1 MMGHQSRQM
10 AMLFVDIESLIP
22 ETHLLRKIER
32 MVSFDFIYDLL
43 APYYPATGRPSVDPV
58 SMFKMLL
65 IGYLYGIKSERR
77 LVEEVQLN
85 IAYRWFCG
93 FELDDAYGKWDLIEF
108 QSGLCYNHSE
118 TICHSGYKRHRKS
131 RGNVSMTRSEF
142 DRKYTSQLNP
152 QQLAAVH
159 AVGGAVLLLAV
170 PGSGKTTVLVT
181 RLGYMLCCCGISP
194 DAILTMT
201 YTKAATREMQKRF
214 VRLFGQ
220 DCPQVPEIRT
230 INGVSSKIIDFYAR
244 THGSGSTFTV
254 VENEGELAKI
264 VSDLYRELSG
274 EFATQSVIKE
284 LRKGIAYVKNMML
297 GKEDLGEL
305 DTGFDQFPEFYAQ
318 YNLALR
324 QRRWMDYDDQMIY
337 AKTILENYPDILA
350 HFQDAFPY
358 ICVDEAQDTSKIQH
372 AIIQLLARK
381 TGNLFMVGDE
391 DQSIYGFRAAYPD
404 ALMQFEQTYPKARV
418 LLMEEN
424 YRSTP
429 EILHLANGFIRKNTD
444 RRPKTVRPTR
454 VSGANV
460 HLISAA
466 DRTAQYAW
474 LLDMAAHCDGQTAV
488 LYRNNDSALPLID
501 LMERQGLPFR
511 CRQMDDTFFTHRL
524 VADLLD
530 IIAFANDR
538 RNTEAFL
545 RIYYKI
551 GCGITKKAAEYA
563 CEACQRSGKTV
574 LEELLTF
581 SPLSQ
586 YARDSAAGLMDLLP
600 QLLEETA
607 ARGLKRIWTE
617 LRYKDYVEQ
626 QQLDGN
632 KFEILT
638 LLAEREADLNTL
650 VARLD
655 CLRLLVSAPPDPS
668 SEGLILS
675 TVHSSKGL
683 EYETV
688 YLLDVLDGILPAVTE
703 PKGPEEERRYQEER
717 RLFYVAMTRAKDHLY
732 LFSCLDR
739 SSAFIRESRRE
750 LPVEKTEEDDLFAAL
765 REELCGKAYYHG
777 QKGRGTVRAACEGR
791 CMIAYPG
798 GETETLTVGQMYDR
812 RRVLRAAPSRTAV
825 QGKPRIAIP
834 PAGRTAPQRDRSLTS
849 EETTALMAGAVRG
862 RKVIHTAFGTGTIVS
877 CQGAVMTVQFPQSGE
892 KKFVLPDA
900 VRRGLLRYDGDDSV

>member
-1 MMGHQSRQM
+1 
-10 AMLFVDIESLIP
+10 
-22 ETHLLRKIER
+22 
-32 MVSFDFIYDLL
+32 
-43 APYYPATGRPSVDPV
+43 
-58 SMFKMLL
+58 
-65 IGYLYGIKSERR
+65 
-77 LVEEVQLN
+77 
-85 IAYRWFCG
+85 
-93 FELDDAYGKWDLIEF
+93 
-108 QSGLCYNHSE
+108 
-118 TICHSGYKRHRKS
+118 
-131 RGNVSMTRSEF
+131 MTRSEF

-305 DTGFDQFPEFYAQ
+305 DTGFDQFPDLYAQ

-474 LLDMAAHCDGQTAV
+474 LLAMAAHCDGQTAV

-501 LMERQGLPFR
+501 LMERQGFPYR
-511 CRQMDDTFFTHRL
+511 CRQMDDTFFTHRI

-538 RNTEAFL
+538 KNTEAFL
-545 RIYYKI
+545 SIYYKI

-655 CLRLLVSAPPDPS
+655 CLRMLVSAPPEPS

-688 YLLDVLDGILPAVTE
+688 YLLDVLDGILPVVTE
-703 PKGPEEERRYQEER
+703 PKGPEEQRRYQEER

-739 SSAFIRESRRE
+739 SSAFIRELRRE

-777 QKGRGTVRAACEGR
+777 QKGRGTVRATCEGR
-791 CMIAYPG
+791 CMIAYTD

-812 RRVLRAAPSRTAV
+812 RRVLRAAPSRTTV
-825 QGKPRIAIP
+825 QGKLRIAIP
-834 PAGRTAPQRDRSLTS
+834 PAGQTAPQRDRSLTS

-862 RKVIHTAFGTGTIVS
+862 RKVIHTAFGTGTVVS

-900 VRRGLLRYDGDDSV
+900 MRRGLLRYDGDDSV

>member
-1 MMGHQSRQM
+1 
-10 AMLFVDIESLIP
+10 
-22 ETHLLRKIER
+22 
-32 MVSFDFIYDLL
+32 
-43 APYYPATGRPSVDPV
+43 
-58 SMFKMLL
+58 
-65 IGYLYGIKSERR
+65 
-77 LVEEVQLN
+77 
-85 IAYRWFCG
+85 
-93 FELDDAYGKWDLIEF
+93 
-108 QSGLCYNHSE
+108 
-118 TICHSGYKRHRKS
+118 
-131 RGNVSMTRSEF
+131 MTRSEF

-159 AVGGAVLLLAV
+159 AVDGAVLLLAV

-201 YTKAATREMQKRF
+201 YTKAATKEMQKRF

-220 DCPQVPEIRT
+220 DCPQIPEIRT
-230 INGVSSKIIDFYAR
+230 INGVSSKIIDFYTR
-244 THGSGSTFTV
+244 THGSGSAFTV

-305 DTGFDQFPEFYAQ
+305 DTGFDQFPELYVQ

-324 QRRWMDYDDQMIY
+324 QRHRMDYDDQMIY

-429 EILHLANGFIRKNTD
+429 EILRLANGFIRKNTD

-655 CLRLLVSAPPDPS
+655 CLRMLVSAPPEPS

-739 SSAFIRESRRE
+739 SSAFIRELRRE

-765 REELCGKAYYHG
+765 GEELCGKAYYHR

-825 QGKPRIAIP
+825 QGKLRVAIP
-834 PAGRTAPQRDRSLTS
+834 PAGQTVPQRDRSLTS

-900 VRRGLLRYDGDDSV
+900 MRRGLLRYDGDDSV

>member
-1 MMGHQSRQM
+1 MR
-10 AMLFVDIESLIP
+10 
-22 ETHLLRKIER
+22 
-32 MVSFDFIYDLL
+32 
-43 APYYPATGRPSVDPV
+43 
-58 SMFKMLL
+58 
-65 IGYLYGIKSERR
+65 
-77 LVEEVQLN
+77 
-85 IAYRWFCG
+85 
-93 FELDDAYGKWDLIEF
+93 
-108 QSGLCYNHSE
+108 
-118 TICHSGYKRHRKS
+118 
-131 RGNVSMTRSEF
+131 
-142 DRKYTSQLNP
+142 
-152 QQLAAVH
+152 
-159 AVGGAVLLLAV
+159 
-170 PGSGKTTVLVT
+170 
-181 RLGYMLCCCGISP
+181 
-194 DAILTMT
+194 
-201 YTKAATREMQKRF
+201 
-214 VRLFGQ
+214 
-220 DCPQVPEIRT
+220 
-230 INGVSSKIIDFYAR
+230 
-244 THGSGSTFTV
+244 
-254 VENEGELAKI
+254 
-264 VSDLYRELSG
+264 
-274 EFATQSVIKE
+274 
-284 LRKGIAYVKNMML
+284 
-297 GKEDLGEL
+297 
-305 DTGFDQFPEFYAQ
+305 
-318 YNLALR
+318 
-324 QRRWMDYDDQMIY
+324 
-337 AKTILENYPDILA
+337 
-350 HFQDAFPY
+350 
-358 ICVDEAQDTSKIQH
+358 
-372 AIIQLLARK
+372 
-381 TGNLFMVGDE
+381 
-391 DQSIYGFRAAYPD
+391 
-404 ALMQFEQTYPKARV
+404 FEQTYPKARV

-474 LLDMAAHCDGQTAV
+474 LLAMAAHCDGQTAV

-501 LMERQGLPFR
+501 LMERQDLPFR

-626 QQLDGN
+626 QQLDTN

-655 CLRLLVSAPPDPS
+655 YLRMLVSAPPEPS

-717 RLFYVAMTRAKDHLY
+717 RLFYVAMTRAKDHLF

-739 SSAFIRESRRE
+739 DSAFIRELRRE

-777 QKGRGTVRAACEGR
+777 QKGRGTVKAVCEGR
-791 CMIAYPG
+791 CMVAYPG

-812 RRVLRAAPSRTAV
+812 RRVLRAAPSRTTV
-825 QGKPRIAIP
+825 QGKPRVAIP
-834 PAGRTAPQRDRSLTS
+834 PAGQTAPQRDRSLTP

-862 RKVIHTAFGTGTIVS
+862 RRVTHTAFGAGTIVS

-900 VRRGLLRYDGDDSV
+900 MRRGLLRYDGDAPV

>member
-1 MMGHQSRQM
+1 
-10 AMLFVDIESLIP
+10 
-22 ETHLLRKIER
+22 
-32 MVSFDFIYDLL
+32 
-43 APYYPATGRPSVDPV
+43 
-58 SMFKMLL
+58 
-65 IGYLYGIKSERR
+65 
-77 LVEEVQLN
+77 
-85 IAYRWFCG
+85 
-93 FELDDAYGKWDLIEF
+93 
-108 QSGLCYNHSE
+108 
-118 TICHSGYKRHRKS
+118 
-131 RGNVSMTRSEF
+131 MTRSEF

-194 DAILTMT
+194 DTILTMT

-214 VRLFGQ
+214 VHLFGQ

-230 INGVSSKIIDFYAR
+230 INGVSSKIIDFYTR
-244 THGSGSTFTV
+244 THGSGSAFTV
-254 VENEGELAKI
+254 VESEGELAKI

-305 DTGFDQFPEFYAQ
+305 DTGFDQFPELYVQ

-474 LLDMAAHCDGQTAV
+474 LLAMAAHCDGQTAV

-501 LMERQGLPFR
+501 LMERQGLLYR
-511 CRQMDDTFFTHRL
+511 CRQMDDTFFTHRI

-563 CEACQRSGKTV
+563 CGACQYSGKTV

-581 SPLSQ
+581 SPPSQ

-655 CLRLLVSAPPDPS
+655 YLRMLVSAPPEPS

-739 SSAFIRESRRE
+739 SSAFIRELRRE

-765 REELCGKAYYHG
+765 REELCGKAYYHR

-849 EETTALMAGAVRG
+849 GETTALMAGAVRG
-862 RKVIHTAFGTGTIVS
+862 RKVIHTTFGTGTIVS

>member
-1 MMGHQSRQM
+1 M
-10 AMLFVDIESLIP
+10 
-22 ETHLLRKIER
+22 
-32 MVSFDFIYDLL
+32 
-43 APYYPATGRPSVDPV
+43 
-58 SMFKMLL
+58 
-65 IGYLYGIKSERR
+65 
-77 LVEEVQLN
+77 VEEVQLN

-118 TICHSGYKRHRKS
+118 AICHSGYKRHRKS

-142 DRKYTSQLNP
+142 GRKYTSQLNP
-152 QQLAAVH
+152 QQLEAVH
-159 AVGGAVLLLAV
+159 AVDGAVLLLAV

-194 DAILTMT
+194 AAILTMT
-201 YTKAATREMQKRF
+201 YTKAATKEMQKRF

-244 THGSGSTFTV
+244 THGSGSAFTV
-254 VENEGELAKI
+254 VANEGELAKI

-305 DTGFDQFPEFYAQ
+305 DTGFDQFPDLYAQ

-404 ALMQFEQTYPKARV
+404 ALMRFEQTYPKARV

-454 VSGANV
+454 ASGANV

-474 LLDMAAHCDGQTAV
+474 LLDMAAHCDGRTAV

-563 CEACQRSGKTV
+563 CEACQHSGKTV

-626 QQLDGN
+626 QQLDTN

-703 PKGPEEERRYQEER
+703 PKGPEEQRRYQEER

-739 SSAFIRESRRE
+739 SSAFIRELRRE

-765 REELCGKAYYHG
+765 REELCGKAYYHR

-849 EETTALMAGAVRG
+849 GETTALMAGAVRG
-862 RKVIHTAFGTGTIVS
+862 RKVIHTTFGTGTIVS

>member
-1 MMGHQSRQM
+1 
-10 AMLFVDIESLIP
+10 
-22 ETHLLRKIER
+22 
-32 MVSFDFIYDLL
+32 
-43 APYYPATGRPSVDPV
+43 
-58 SMFKMLL
+58 
-65 IGYLYGIKSERR
+65 
-77 LVEEVQLN
+77 
-85 IAYRWFCG
+85 
-93 FELDDAYGKWDLIEF
+93 
-108 QSGLCYNHSE
+108 
-118 TICHSGYKRHRKS
+118 
-131 RGNVSMTRSEF
+131 MTRSEF

-159 AVGGAVLLLAV
+159 AVDGAVLLLAV

-201 YTKAATREMQKRF
+201 YTKAATKEMQKRF

-220 DCPQVPEIRT
+220 DCPQIPEIRT
-230 INGVSSKIIDFYAR
+230 INGVSSKIIDFYTR
-244 THGSGSTFTV
+244 THGSGSAFTV

-305 DTGFDQFPEFYAQ
+305 DTGFDQFPELYVQ

-454 VSGANV
+454 ASGANV

-474 LLDMAAHCDGQTAV
+474 LLDMAAHCDGRTAV

-538 RNTEAFL
+538 KNTEAFL

-581 SPLSQ
+581 STLSQ

-655 CLRLLVSAPPDPS
+655 YLRMLVSAPPEPS

-739 SSAFIRESRRE
+739 SSAFIRELRRE

-765 REELCGKAYYHG
+765 REELCGKAYYHR

-849 EETTALMAGAVRG
+849 GETTALMAGAVRG
-862 RKVIHTAFGTGTIVS
+862 RKVIHTTFGTGTIVS

>member
-1 MMGHQSRQM
+1 M
-10 AMLFVDIESLIP
+10 
-22 ETHLLRKIER
+22 
-32 MVSFDFIYDLL
+32 
-43 APYYPATGRPSVDPV
+43 
-58 SMFKMLL
+58 
-65 IGYLYGIKSERR
+65 
-77 LVEEVQLN
+77 
-85 IAYRWFCG
+85 
-93 FELDDAYGKWDLIEF
+93 
-108 QSGLCYNHSE
+108 
-118 TICHSGYKRHRKS
+118 
-131 RGNVSMTRSEF
+131 
-142 DRKYTSQLNP
+142 
-152 QQLAAVH
+152 
-159 AVGGAVLLLAV
+159 LLLAV

-201 YTKAATREMQKRF
+201 YTKAATKEMQKRF

-220 DCPQVPEIRT
+220 DCPQIPEIRT
-230 INGVSSKIIDFYAR
+230 INGVSSKIIDFYTR
-244 THGSGSTFTV
+244 THGSGSAFTV

-305 DTGFDQFPEFYAQ
+305 DTGFDQFPELYVQ

-454 VSGANV
+454 ASGANV

-474 LLDMAAHCDGQTAV
+474 LLDMAAHCDGRTAV

-538 RNTEAFL
+538 KNTEAFL

-581 SPLSQ
+581 SPPSQ

-655 CLRLLVSAPPDPS
+655 YLRMLVSAPPEPS

-739 SSAFIRESRRE
+739 SSAFIRELRRE

-765 REELCGKAYYHG
+765 REELCGKAYYHR

-849 EETTALMAGAVRG
+849 GETTALMAGAVRG
-862 RKVIHTAFGTGTIVS
+862 RKVIHTTFGTGTIVS

>member
-1 MMGHQSRQM
+1 
-10 AMLFVDIESLIP
+10 
-22 ETHLLRKIER
+22 
-32 MVSFDFIYDLL
+32 
-43 APYYPATGRPSVDPV
+43 
-58 SMFKMLL
+58 
-65 IGYLYGIKSERR
+65 
-77 LVEEVQLN
+77 
-85 IAYRWFCG
+85 
-93 FELDDAYGKWDLIEF
+93 
-108 QSGLCYNHSE
+108 
-118 TICHSGYKRHRKS
+118 
-131 RGNVSMTRSEF
+131 MTRSEF

-201 YTKAATREMQKRF
+201 YTKAATKEMQKRF

-220 DCPQVPEIRT
+220 DCPQIPEIRT
-230 INGVSSKIIDFYAR
+230 INGVSSKIIDFYTR
-244 THGSGSTFTV
+244 THGSGSAFTV
-254 VENEGELAKI
+254 AENEGELAKI

-305 DTGFDQFPEFYAQ
+305 DTGFDQFPELYVQ

-474 LLDMAAHCDGQTAV
+474 LLDMAAHCDGQTAI

-563 CEACQRSGKTV
+563 CEACQHSGKTV

-655 CLRLLVSAPPDPS
+655 YLRMLVSAPPDPS

-703 PKGPEEERRYQEER
+703 LKGPEEERRYQEER

-739 SSAFIRESRRE
+739 SSAFIRELRRE

-777 QKGRGTVRAACEGR
+777 QKGRGTVRATCEGR

-798 GETETLTVGQMYDR
+798 GETELLTVGQMYDR
-812 RRVLRAAPSRTAV
+812 RRILRAAPNRTAV
-825 QGKPRIAIP
+825 QGKLQTAIP
-834 PAGRTAPQRDRSLTS
+834 PAGQTAPQRDRSLTS

-862 RKVIHTAFGTGTIVS
+862 RKVIHAAFGTGTIVS

-900 VRRGLLRYDGDDSV
+900 MRRGLLRYDSDDSV

>member
-1 MMGHQSRQM
+1 
-10 AMLFVDIESLIP
+10 
-22 ETHLLRKIER
+22 
-32 MVSFDFIYDLL
+32 
-43 APYYPATGRPSVDPV
+43 
-58 SMFKMLL
+58 
-65 IGYLYGIKSERR
+65 
-77 LVEEVQLN
+77 
-85 IAYRWFCG
+85 
-93 FELDDAYGKWDLIEF
+93 
-108 QSGLCYNHSE
+108 
-118 TICHSGYKRHRKS
+118 
-131 RGNVSMTRSEF
+131 MTRSEF

-159 AVGGAVLLLAV
+159 AVDGAVLLLAV

-214 VRLFGQ
+214 VHLFGQ

-244 THGSGSTFTV
+244 THGSGNAFTV

-305 DTGFDQFPEFYAQ
+305 DTGFDQFPDLYAQ

-324 QRRWMDYDDQMIY
+324 QRHWMDYDDQMIY

-404 ALMQFEQTYPKARV
+404 ALMQFEQTYPKAWV

-466 DRTAQYAW
+466 DRMAQYAW

-655 CLRLLVSAPPDPS
+655 YLRMLVSAPPEPS

-703 PKGPEEERRYQEER
+703 PKGPEEKRRYQEER

-739 SSAFIRESRRE
+739 SSSFIRELRRE

-765 REELCGKAYYHG
+765 REDLCGKAYYHG
-777 QKGRGTVRAACEGR
+777 QKGRGIVRAACEGR

-798 GETETLTVGQMYDR
+798 GDTETLTIGQMYDR
-812 RRVLRAAPSRTAV
+812 RRVLRAVPSRPAV
-825 QGKPRIAIP
+825 RGKPRAAIP
-834 PAGRTAPQRDRSLTS
+834 PAGQTAPQRDRSLTP
-849 EETTALMAGAVRG
+849 EETTALMAGAARG
-862 RKVIHTAFGTGTIVS
+862 RKVIHTAFGMGTVVS

-900 VRRGLLRYDGDDSV
+900 VRRGLLRFDGGDPV

>member
-1 MMGHQSRQM
+1 
-10 AMLFVDIESLIP
+10 
-22 ETHLLRKIER
+22 
-32 MVSFDFIYDLL
+32 
-43 APYYPATGRPSVDPV
+43 
-58 SMFKMLL
+58 
-65 IGYLYGIKSERR
+65 
-77 LVEEVQLN
+77 
-85 IAYRWFCG
+85 
-93 FELDDAYGKWDLIEF
+93 
-108 QSGLCYNHSE
+108 
-118 TICHSGYKRHRKS
+118 
-131 RGNVSMTRSEF
+131 MTRSEF

-159 AVGGAVLLLAV
+159 AVDGAVLLLAV

-201 YTKAATREMQKRF
+201 YTKAATKEMQKRF

-220 DCPQVPEIRT
+220 DCPQIPEIRT
-230 INGVSSKIIDFYAR
+230 INGVSSKIIDFYTR
-244 THGSGSTFTV
+244 THGSGSAFTV

-305 DTGFDQFPEFYAQ
+305 DTGFDQFPELYVQ

-563 CEACQRSGKTV
+563 CEACQHSGKTV

-655 CLRLLVSAPPDPS
+655 YLRMLVSAPPGPS

-703 PKGPEEERRYQEER
+703 PKGPEEKRRYQEER

-739 SSAFIRESRRE
+739 SSSFIRELRRE

-777 QKGRGTVRAACEGR
+777 QKGRGTISAACEGR

-798 GETETLTVGQMYDR
+798 GETELLTVGQMYDR
-812 RRVLRAAPSRTAV
+812 RRILRAAPNRTAV
-825 QGKPRIAIP
+825 QGKLQTAIP
-834 PAGRTAPQRDRSLTS
+834 PAGQTAPQRDRSLTS

-862 RKVIHTAFGTGTIVS
+862 RKVIHTAFGTGTIVR
-877 CQGAVMTVQFPQSGE
+877 CQGAVMTVQFLQSGE

-900 VRRGLLRYDGDDSV
+900 VRRGLLRFDGDDSV

>member
-1 MMGHQSRQM
+1 
-10 AMLFVDIESLIP
+10 
-22 ETHLLRKIER
+22 
-32 MVSFDFIYDLL
+32 
-43 APYYPATGRPSVDPV
+43 
-58 SMFKMLL
+58 
-65 IGYLYGIKSERR
+65 
-77 LVEEVQLN
+77 
-85 IAYRWFCG
+85 
-93 FELDDAYGKWDLIEF
+93 
-108 QSGLCYNHSE
+108 
-118 TICHSGYKRHRKS
+118 
-131 RGNVSMTRSEF
+131 MTRSEF

-152 QQLAAVH
+152 QQLEAVH
-159 AVGGAVLLLAV
+159 AVDGAVLLLAV

-194 DAILTMT
+194 GAILTMT
-201 YTKAATREMQKRF
+201 YTKAATKEMQKRF

-220 DCPQVPEIRT
+220 DCPQAPEIRT

-305 DTGFDQFPEFYAQ
+305 DTGFNQFPELYAQ

-429 EILHLANGFIRKNTD
+429 EILRLANGFIRKNTD

-501 LMERQGLPFR
+501 LMERQGFPYR
-511 CRQMDDTFFTHRL
+511 CRQMDDTFFTHRI

-538 RNTEAFL
+538 KNTEAFL

-655 CLRLLVSAPPDPS
+655 CLRMLVSAPPEPS

-688 YLLDVLDGILPAVTE
+688 YLLDVLDGILPVVTE
-703 PKGPEEERRYQEER
+703 PKGPEEKRRYQEER

-739 SSAFIRESRRE
+739 GSAFIRELRRE

-765 REELCGKAYYHG
+765 QEELCGKAYYHG
-777 QKGRGTVRAACEGR
+777 QKSRGTVRAACEGR

-798 GETETLTVGQMYDR
+798 GETETLIIGQMYDR

-825 QGKPRIAIP
+825 QEKLRVAIP
-834 PAGRTAPQRDRSLTS
+834 PAGQTVPQRDRSLTS

-877 CQGAVMTVQFPQSGE
+877 CQGSVMTVQFPQSGE

-900 VRRGLLRYDGDDSV
+900 MRRGLLRYDGDAPV

>member
-1 MMGHQSRQM
+1 
-10 AMLFVDIESLIP
+10 
-22 ETHLLRKIER
+22 
-32 MVSFDFIYDLL
+32 
-43 APYYPATGRPSVDPV
+43 
-58 SMFKMLL
+58 
-65 IGYLYGIKSERR
+65 
-77 LVEEVQLN
+77 
-85 IAYRWFCG
+85 
-93 FELDDAYGKWDLIEF
+93 
-108 QSGLCYNHSE
+108 
-118 TICHSGYKRHRKS
+118 
-131 RGNVSMTRSEF
+131 MTRSEF

-159 AVGGAVLLLAV
+159 AVDGAVLLLAV

-201 YTKAATREMQKRF
+201 YTKAATKEMQKRF

-220 DCPQVPEIRT
+220 DCPQIPEIRT
-230 INGVSSKIIDFYAR
+230 INGVSSKIIDFYTR
-244 THGSGSTFTV
+244 THGSGSAFTV

-305 DTGFDQFPEFYAQ
+305 DTGFDQFPELYVQ

-454 VSGANV
+454 ASGANV

-474 LLDMAAHCDGQTAV
+474 LLDMAAHCDGRTAV

-538 RNTEAFL
+538 KNTEAFL

-655 CLRLLVSAPPDPS
+655 YLRMLVSAPPEPS

-739 SSAFIRESRRE
+739 SSAFIRELRRE

-765 REELCGKAYYHG
+765 REELCGKAYYHR

-834 PAGRTAPQRDRSLTS
+834 PCRTNRPAAGQEPDVGGNDGADGRCGTWPEGDPYNLRHGNHRQLSGGRYDRT
-849 EETTALMAGAVRG
+849 
-862 RKVIHTAFGTGTIVS
+862 VS
-877 CQGAVMTVQFPQSGE
+877 
-892 KKFVLPDA
+892 A
-900 VRRGLLRYDGDDSV
+900 VRRKEIRPAGCRAAGSAAL

>member
-1 MMGHQSRQM
+1 MEKTAFETAHM
-10 AMLFVDIESLIP
+10 A
-22 ETHLLRKIER
+22 
-32 MVSFDFIYDLL
+32 
-43 APYYPATGRPSVDPV
+43 A
-58 SMFKMLL
+58 
-65 IGYLYGIKSERR
+65 
-77 LVEEVQLN
+77 
-85 IAYRWFCG
+85 
-93 FELDDAYGKWDLIEF
+93 
-108 QSGLCYNHSE
+108 
-118 TICHSGYKRHRKS
+118 
-131 RGNVSMTRSEF
+131 
-142 DRKYTSQLNP
+142 LNP
-152 QQLAAVH
+152 QQRAAVA
-159 AVGGAVLLLAV
+159 AVDGPVLLLAV
-170 PGSGKTTVLVT
+170 PGSGKTTVLIT
-181 RLGYMLCCCGISP
+181 RLGYMTEVCGIAPES
-194 DAILTMT
+194 ILTMT
-201 YTKAATREMQKRF
+201 YTVAATQEMRARF
-214 VRLFGQ
+214 AARFG
-220 DCPQVPEIRT
+220 EAEAARMEFRT
-230 INGVSSKIIDFYAR
+230 INGVAARIIALYSRMYGRTPPDLLQSESETTPLLLQLWQSINHEYAAE
-244 THGSGSTFTV
+244 ST
-254 VENEGELAKI
+254 L
-264 VSDLYRELSG
+264 
-274 EFATQSVIKE
+274 KE
-284 LRKGIAYVKNMML
+284 LRTAITYIKNMCL
-297 GKEDLGEL
+297 TGAEL
-305 DTGFDQFPEFYAQ
+305 DELETDLENLPELYRSYQ
-318 YNLALR
+318 QALKAR
-324 QRRWMDYDDQMIY
+324 HKMDYDDQLCF
-337 AKTILENYPDILA
+337 ALQILNGAPA
-350 HFQDAFPY
+350 VAAAFRKRY
-358 ICVDEAQDTSKIQH
+358 RYFCVDESQDTSRVQH
-372 AIIQLLARK
+372 EIIRVLAQQS
-381 TGNLFMVGDE
+381 GNLFMVGDE
-391 DQSIYGFRAAYPD
+391 DQSIYGFRAAYPQ
-404 ALMQFEQTYPKARV
+404 ALMDFEKTYPGARV

-511 CRQMDDTFFTHRL
+511 CRQMDDTFFTHRI

-538 RNTEAFL
+538 RNTEVFL

-655 CLRLLVSAPPDPS
+655 YLRMLVSAPPEPS

-739 SSAFIRESRRE
+739 SSAFIRELRRE

-765 REELCGKAYYHG
+765 REELCGKAYYHR

-791 CMIAYPG
+791 CMIAYTD

-812 RRVLRAAPSRTAV
+812 RRVLRAAPSRTTV

-834 PAGRTAPQRDRSLTS
+834 PAGQTVPQRDRSLTS

-862 RKVIHTAFGTGTIVS
+862 RKVIHTAFGTGTVVS

-900 VRRGLLRYDGDDSV
+900 MRRGLLRYDGDDSV

>member
-1 MMGHQSRQM
+1 
-10 AMLFVDIESLIP
+10 
-22 ETHLLRKIER
+22 
-32 MVSFDFIYDLL
+32 
-43 APYYPATGRPSVDPV
+43 
-58 SMFKMLL
+58 
-65 IGYLYGIKSERR
+65 
-77 LVEEVQLN
+77 
-85 IAYRWFCG
+85 
-93 FELDDAYGKWDLIEF
+93 
-108 QSGLCYNHSE
+108 
-118 TICHSGYKRHRKS
+118 
-131 RGNVSMTRSEF
+131 MTRSEF

-201 YTKAATREMQKRF
+201 YTKAATKEMQKRF

-220 DCPQVPEIRT
+220 DCPQIPEIRT
-230 INGVSSKIIDFYAR
+230 INGVSSKIIDFYTR
-244 THGSGSTFTV
+244 THGSGSAFTV
-254 VENEGELAKI
+254 AENEGELAKI

-305 DTGFDQFPEFYAQ
+305 DTGFDQFPELYVQ

-474 LLDMAAHCDGQTAV
+474 LLDMAAHCDGQTAI

-563 CEACQRSGKTV
+563 CEACQHSGKTV

-655 CLRLLVSAPPDPS
+655 YLRMLVSAPPDPS

-739 SSAFIRESRRE
+739 SSAFIRELRRE

-777 QKGRGTVRAACEGR
+777 QKGRGTVRATCEGR

-798 GETETLTVGQMYDR
+798 GETELLTVGQMYDR
-812 RRVLRAAPSRTAV
+812 RRILRAAPNRTAV
-825 QGKPRIAIP
+825 QGKLQTAIP
-834 PAGRTAPQRDRSLTS
+834 PAGQTAPQRDRSLTS

-862 RKVIHTAFGTGTIVS
+862 RKVIHTAFGTGTVVS

-900 VRRGLLRYDGDDSV
+900 MRRGLLRYDGDAPV

>member
-1 MMGHQSRQM
+1 
-10 AMLFVDIESLIP
+10 
-22 ETHLLRKIER
+22 
-32 MVSFDFIYDLL
+32 
-43 APYYPATGRPSVDPV
+43 
-58 SMFKMLL
+58 
-65 IGYLYGIKSERR
+65 
-77 LVEEVQLN
+77 
-85 IAYRWFCG
+85 
-93 FELDDAYGKWDLIEF
+93 
-108 QSGLCYNHSE
+108 
-118 TICHSGYKRHRKS
+118 
-131 RGNVSMTRSEF
+131 MTRSEF

-159 AVGGAVLLLAV
+159 AVDGAVLLLAV

-201 YTKAATREMQKRF
+201 YTKAATKEMQKRF

-220 DCPQVPEIRT
+220 DCPQIPEIRT
-230 INGVSSKIIDFYAR
+230 INGVSSKIIDFYTR
-244 THGSGSTFTV
+244 THGSGSAFTV

-305 DTGFDQFPEFYAQ
+305 DTGFDQFPELYVQ

-474 LLDMAAHCDGQTAV
+474 LLDMAAHCDGRTAV

-501 LMERQGLPFR
+501 LMERQGFPYR
-511 CRQMDDTFFTHRL
+511 CRQMDDTFFTHRI

-563 CEACQRSGKTV
+563 CEACQYSGKTV

-581 SPLSQ
+581 PQLSQ

-626 QQLDGN
+626 QQLDTN

-655 CLRLLVSAPPDPS
+655 YLRMLVSAPPEPS

-739 SSAFIRESRRE
+739 SSAFIRELRRE

-765 REELCGKAYYHG
+765 REELCGKAYYHR

-825 QGKPRIAIP
+825 QGKLRVAIP
-834 PAGRTAPQRDRSLTS
+834 PAGQTVPQRDRSLTS

-862 RKVIHTAFGTGTIVS
+862 RKVIHTTFGTGTIVS

>member
-1 MMGHQSRQM
+1 
-10 AMLFVDIESLIP
+10 
-22 ETHLLRKIER
+22 
-32 MVSFDFIYDLL
+32 
-43 APYYPATGRPSVDPV
+43 
-58 SMFKMLL
+58 
-65 IGYLYGIKSERR
+65 
-77 LVEEVQLN
+77 
-85 IAYRWFCG
+85 
-93 FELDDAYGKWDLIEF
+93 
-108 QSGLCYNHSE
+108 
-118 TICHSGYKRHRKS
+118 
-131 RGNVSMTRSEF
+131 MTRSEF

-159 AVGGAVLLLAV
+159 AVDGAVLLLAV

-201 YTKAATREMQKRF
+201 YTKAATKEMQKRF

-220 DCPQVPEIRT
+220 DCPQIPEIRT
-230 INGVSSKIIDFYAR
+230 INGVSSKIIDFYTR
-244 THGSGSTFTV
+244 THGSGSAFIV
-254 VENEGELAKI
+254 AENEGELAKI

-305 DTGFDQFPEFYAQ
+305 DTGFDQFPELYVQ

-454 VSGANV
+454 ASGANV

-474 LLDMAAHCDGQTAV
+474 LLDMAAHCDGRTAV

-538 RNTEAFL
+538 KNTEAFL

-655 CLRLLVSAPPDPS
+655 YLRMLVSAPPEPS

-739 SSAFIRESRRE
+739 SSAFIRELRRE

-765 REELCGKAYYHG
+765 REELCGKAYYHR

-849 EETTALMAGAVRG
+849 GETTALMAGAVRG
-862 RKVIHTAFGTGTIVS
+862 RKVIHTTFGTGTIVS

>member
-1 MMGHQSRQM
+1 
-10 AMLFVDIESLIP
+10 
-22 ETHLLRKIER
+22 
-32 MVSFDFIYDLL
+32 
-43 APYYPATGRPSVDPV
+43 
-58 SMFKMLL
+58 
-65 IGYLYGIKSERR
+65 
-77 LVEEVQLN
+77 
-85 IAYRWFCG
+85 
-93 FELDDAYGKWDLIEF
+93 
-108 QSGLCYNHSE
+108 
-118 TICHSGYKRHRKS
+118 
-131 RGNVSMTRSEF
+131 MTRSEF

-159 AVGGAVLLLAV
+159 AVDGAVLLLAV

-194 DAILTMT
+194 VAILTMT
-201 YTKAATREMQKRF
+201 YTKAATKEMQKRF

-305 DTGFDQFPEFYAQ
+305 DTGFDQFPELYAQ

-429 EILHLANGFIRKNTD
+429 EILRLANGFIRKNTD

-563 CEACQRSGKTV
+563 CEACQHSGKTV

-607 ARGLKRIWTE
+607 ARSLKRIWTE

-655 CLRLLVSAPPDPS
+655 YLRMLVSAPPEPS

-703 PKGPEEERRYQEER
+703 PKGPEEKRRYQEER

-739 SSAFIRESRRE
+739 SSSFIRELRRE

-777 QKGRGTVRAACEGR
+777 QKGRGIVRAACEGR

-798 GETETLTVGQMYDR
+798 GDTETLTIGQMYDR
-812 RRVLRAAPSRTAV
+812 RRVLRAVPSRPAV
-825 QGKPRIAIP
+825 RGKPRAGIP
-834 PAGRTAPQRDRSLTS
+834 PAGQTAPQRDRSLTS
-849 EETTALMAGAVRG
+849 EETTALMAGAARG
-862 RKVIHTAFGTGTIVS
+862 RKVIHTAFGMGTVVS

>member
-1 MMGHQSRQM
+1 
-10 AMLFVDIESLIP
+10 
-22 ETHLLRKIER
+22 
-32 MVSFDFIYDLL
+32 
-43 APYYPATGRPSVDPV
+43 
-58 SMFKMLL
+58 
-65 IGYLYGIKSERR
+65 
-77 LVEEVQLN
+77 
-85 IAYRWFCG
+85 
-93 FELDDAYGKWDLIEF
+93 
-108 QSGLCYNHSE
+108 
-118 TICHSGYKRHRKS
+118 
-131 RGNVSMTRSEF
+131 MTRSEF

-201 YTKAATREMQKRF
+201 YTKAATKEMQKRF

-220 DCPQVPEIRT
+220 DCPQIPEIRT
-230 INGVSSKIIDFYAR
+230 INGVSSKIIDFYTR

-297 GKEDLGEL
+297 GKENIVEL
-305 DTGFDQFPEFYAQ
+305 DTGFDQFPELYAQ

-474 LLDMAAHCDGQTAV
+474 LLAMAAHCDGQTAV

-501 LMERQGLPFR
+501 LMERQGFPYR

-655 CLRLLVSAPPDPS
+655 YLRMLVSAPPEPS

-703 PKGPEEERRYQEER
+703 PKGPEEQRRYQEER

-739 SSAFIRESRRE
+739 GSAFIRELRRE

-765 REELCGKAYYHG
+765 QEELCGKAYYHG
-777 QKGRGTVRAACEGR
+777 QKSRGTVRAACEGR

-798 GETETLTVGQMYDR
+798 GETETLIIGQMYDR

-825 QGKPRIAIP
+825 QEKLRVAIP
-834 PAGRTAPQRDRSLTS
+834 PAGQTVPQRDRSLTS

-877 CQGAVMTVQFPQSGE
+877 CQGSVMTVQFPQSGE

-900 VRRGLLRYDGDDSV
+900 MRRGLLRYDGDAPV

>member
-1 MMGHQSRQM
+1 
-10 AMLFVDIESLIP
+10 
-22 ETHLLRKIER
+22 
-32 MVSFDFIYDLL
+32 
-43 APYYPATGRPSVDPV
+43 
-58 SMFKMLL
+58 
-65 IGYLYGIKSERR
+65 
-77 LVEEVQLN
+77 
-85 IAYRWFCG
+85 
-93 FELDDAYGKWDLIEF
+93 
-108 QSGLCYNHSE
+108 
-118 TICHSGYKRHRKS
+118 
-131 RGNVSMTRSEF
+131 MTRSEF
-142 DRKYTSQLNP
+142 GRKYTSQLNP

-159 AVGGAVLLLAV
+159 AVDGAVLLLAV

-181 RLGYMLCCCGISP
+181 RLGYMLCCRGISP

-305 DTGFDQFPEFYAQ
+305 DTGFDQFPELYAQ

-454 VSGANV
+454 ASGANV

-474 LLDMAAHCDGQTAV
+474 LLDMAAHCDGRTAV

-538 RNTEAFL
+538 KNTEAFL

-655 CLRLLVSAPPDPS
+655 YLRMLVSAPPEPS

-739 SSAFIRESRRE
+739 SSAFIRELRRE

-765 REELCGKAYYHG
+765 REELCGKAYYHR

-791 CMIAYPG
+791 CMIAYTD
-798 GETETLTVGQMYDR
+798 GETETLTIGQMYDR

-900 VRRGLLRYDGDDSV
+900 MRRGLLRYDGDALV

>member
-1 MMGHQSRQM
+1 
-10 AMLFVDIESLIP
+10 
-22 ETHLLRKIER
+22 
-32 MVSFDFIYDLL
+32 
-43 APYYPATGRPSVDPV
+43 
-58 SMFKMLL
+58 
-65 IGYLYGIKSERR
+65 
-77 LVEEVQLN
+77 
-85 IAYRWFCG
+85 
-93 FELDDAYGKWDLIEF
+93 
-108 QSGLCYNHSE
+108 
-118 TICHSGYKRHRKS
+118 
-131 RGNVSMTRSEF
+131 MTRSEF

-201 YTKAATREMQKRF
+201 YTKAATKEMQKRF

-220 DCPQVPEIRT
+220 DCPQIPEIRT
-230 INGVSSKIIDFYAR
+230 INGVSSKIIDFYTR
-244 THGSGSTFTV
+244 THGSGSAFTV

-305 DTGFDQFPEFYAQ
+305 DTGFDQFPELYVQ

-454 VSGANV
+454 ASGANV

-474 LLDMAAHCDGQTAV
+474 LLDMAAHCDGRTAV

-538 RNTEAFL
+538 KNTEAFL

-581 SPLSQ
+581 SPPSQ

-655 CLRLLVSAPPDPS
+655 YLRMLVSAPPEPS

-739 SSAFIRESRRE
+739 SSAFIRELRSE

-765 REELCGKAYYHG
+765 REELCGKAYYHR

-849 EETTALMAGAVRG
+849 GETTALMAGAVRG
-862 RKVIHTAFGTGTIVS
+862 RKVIHTTFGTGTIVS

>member
-1 MMGHQSRQM
+1 M
-10 AMLFVDIESLIP
+10 
-22 ETHLLRKIER
+22 
-32 MVSFDFIYDLL
+32 
-43 APYYPATGRPSVDPV
+43 
-58 SMFKMLL
+58 
-65 IGYLYGIKSERR
+65 
-77 LVEEVQLN
+77 
-85 IAYRWFCG
+85 
-93 FELDDAYGKWDLIEF
+93 
-108 QSGLCYNHSE
+108 
-118 TICHSGYKRHRKS
+118 
-131 RGNVSMTRSEF
+131 
-142 DRKYTSQLNP
+142 
-152 QQLAAVH
+152 
-159 AVGGAVLLLAV
+159 
-170 PGSGKTTVLVT
+170 
-181 RLGYMLCCCGISP
+181 
-194 DAILTMT
+194 
-201 YTKAATREMQKRF
+201 
-214 VRLFGQ
+214 
-220 DCPQVPEIRT
+220 
-230 INGVSSKIIDFYAR
+230 
-244 THGSGSTFTV
+244 

-305 DTGFDQFPEFYAQ
+305 DTGFDQFPELYAQ

-324 QRRWMDYDDQMIY
+324 QRHWMDYDDQMIY

-563 CEACQRSGKTV
+563 CEACQHSGKTV

-655 CLRLLVSAPPDPS
+655 YLRMLVSAPPEPS

-703 PKGPEEERRYQEER
+703 PKGPEEKRRYQEER

-739 SSAFIRESRRE
+739 SSSFIRELRRE

-765 REELCGKAYYHG
+765 REDLCGKAYYHG
-777 QKGRGTVRAACEGR
+777 QKGRGIVRAACEGR

-798 GETETLTVGQMYDR
+798 GDTETLTIGQMYDR
-812 RRVLRAAPSRTAV
+812 RRVLRAVPSRPAV
-825 QGKPRIAIP
+825 RGKPRAAIP
-834 PAGRTAPQRDRSLTS
+834 PAGQTAPQRDRSLTP
-849 EETTALMAGAVRG
+849 EETTALMAGAARG
-862 RKVIHTAFGTGTIVS
+862 RKVIHTAFGMGTVVS

-900 VRRGLLRYDGDDSV
+900 VRRGLLRFDGGDPV

>member
-1 MMGHQSRQM
+1 MG
-10 AMLFVDIESLIP
+10 F
-22 ETHLLRKIER
+22 
-32 MVSFDFIYDLL
+32 
-43 APYYPATGRPSVDPV
+43 G
-58 SMFKMLL
+58 
-65 IGYLYGIKSERR
+65 
-77 LVEEVQLN
+77 
-85 IAYRWFCG
+85 
-93 FELDDAYGKWDLIEF
+93 
-108 QSGLCYNHSE
+108 GLCYNH
-118 TICHSGYKRHRKS
+118 
-131 RGNVSMTRSEF
+131 
-142 DRKYTSQLNP
+142 SQLNP

-159 AVGGAVLLLAV
+159 AVDGAVLLLAV

-194 DAILTMT
+194 VAILTMT
-201 YTKAATREMQKRF
+201 YTKAATKEMQKRF

-244 THGSGSTFTV
+244 THGSGNAFTV
-254 VENEGELAKI
+254 VENEGELTKI

-305 DTGFDQFPEFYAQ
+305 DTGFDQFPELYAQ

-350 HFQDAFPY
+350 YFQDAFPY

-563 CEACQRSGKTV
+563 CEACQHSGKTV

-655 CLRLLVSAPPDPS
+655 YLRMLVSAPPEPS

-703 PKGPEEERRYQEER
+703 PKGPEEKRRYQEER

-739 SSAFIRESRRE
+739 SSSFIRELRRE

-765 REELCGKAYYHG
+765 REDLCGKAYYHG
-777 QKGRGTVRAACEGR
+777 QKGRGIVRAACEGR

-798 GETETLTVGQMYDR
+798 GDTETLTIGQMYDR
-812 RRVLRAAPSRTAV
+812 RRVLRAVPSRPAV
-825 QGKPRIAIP
+825 RGKPRAAIP
-834 PAGRTAPQRDRSLTS
+834 PAGQTAPQRDRSLTP
-849 EETTALMAGAVRG
+849 EETTALMAGAARG
-862 RKVIHTAFGTGTIVS
+862 RKVIHTAFGMGTVVS

-900 VRRGLLRYDGDDSV
+900 VRRGLLRFDGGDPV

>member
-1 MMGHQSRQM
+1 
-10 AMLFVDIESLIP
+10 
-22 ETHLLRKIER
+22 
-32 MVSFDFIYDLL
+32 
-43 APYYPATGRPSVDPV
+43 
-58 SMFKMLL
+58 
-65 IGYLYGIKSERR
+65 
-77 LVEEVQLN
+77 
-85 IAYRWFCG
+85 
-93 FELDDAYGKWDLIEF
+93 
-108 QSGLCYNHSE
+108 
-118 TICHSGYKRHRKS
+118 
-131 RGNVSMTRSEF
+131 MTRSEF

-201 YTKAATREMQKRF
+201 YTKAATKEMQKRF

-220 DCPQVPEIRT
+220 DCPQIPEIRT
-230 INGVSSKIIDFYAR
+230 INGVSSKIIDFYTR
-244 THGSGSTFTV
+244 THGSGSAFTV

-305 DTGFDQFPEFYAQ
+305 DTGFDQFPELYVQ

-391 DQSIYGFRAAYPD
+391 DQSIYGFRATYPD

-454 VSGANV
+454 ASGANV

-474 LLDMAAHCDGQTAV
+474 LLDMAAHCDGRTAV

-538 RNTEAFL
+538 KNTEAFL

-655 CLRLLVSAPPDPS
+655 YLRMLVSAPPEPS

-739 SSAFIRESRRE
+739 SSAFIRELRRE

-765 REELCGKAYYHG
+765 REELCGKAYYHR

-849 EETTALMAGAVRG
+849 GETTALMAGAVRG
-862 RKVIHTAFGTGTIVS
+862 RKVIHTTFGTGTIVS